1 MMKNSVPSVLTDD
14 QTPVSSLKQLVENFV
29 AERNW
34 HRFHDPKNLASAIA
48 VETAELIEHFQ
59 WLTNEE
65 SREFCGKIDP
75 DHPIAQELS
84 DVLAYVLALAN
95 CLELDLSTALASK
108 MKRNAQK
115 YPPE

>member
-1 MMKNSVPSVLTDD
+1 MKSPIPTVSTDD
-14 QTPVSSLKQLVENFV
+14 QTPVSAVKDLVEQFV

-59 WLTNEE
+59 WLTYDE
-65 SREFCGKIDP
+65 SRDFCGKVDA

-84 DVLAYVLALAN
+84 DVLAYVLAMAN
-95 CLELDLSTALASK
+95 CLEIDLSTALAAK

-115 YPPE
+115 YPAE